1 MKLRK
6 LGFFKELPHGDPA
19 GPSIAAQTTLPAADK
34 DRVLRY
40 LKSGALLAASQ
51 AMAHDHFTGDPI
63 TTLNLLTDGTW
74 IWYSDLGHYLM
85 AYDVAI
91 DPAFLTHI
99 RGRDEVRLSEKQLV
113 KAEEDLEIQW

>member
-19 GPSIAAQTTLPAADK
+19 GPSIAVQAALPAADK
-34 DRVLRY
+34 ERVLRY

-51 AMAHDHFTGDPI
+51 AMANDHFTGDPI

-74 IWYSDLGHYLM
+74 IWYSDLGHYLT

-91 DPAFLTHI
+91 DPAFLTHLK
-99 RGRDEVRLSEKQLV
+99 GRAEVRLSEKQLA
-113 KAEEDLEIQW
+113 KAEEDFFSA